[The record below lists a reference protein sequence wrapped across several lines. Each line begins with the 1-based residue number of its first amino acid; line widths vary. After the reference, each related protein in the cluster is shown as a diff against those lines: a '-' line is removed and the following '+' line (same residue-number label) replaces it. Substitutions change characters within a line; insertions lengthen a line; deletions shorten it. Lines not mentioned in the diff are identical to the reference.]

1 MKVSVVI
8 PVYNVKP
15 YLERCVQSVLRQTYK
30 ELDIILVDDGSTD
43 GSGELCDEIAGRDSR
58 VRVIHQEN
66 QGLSGAR
73 NTGIRQAT
81 GEYVIFMDSDDEWLL
96 DNGLEVL
103 LRKDTIGIDLIL
115 FKNVDI
121 WKDGRRTCS
130 RDYDFDITD
139 RISDAKAIFKHL
151 VATQQFRMSAC
162 FLLVRKGLLVDNEI
176 YFPIGYF
183 SEDVYWS
190 LNLWQ
195 HTNTVTI
202 QNLYFYGYHHHGN
215 SISTTPSIR
224 VYESYDKIFRYWKD
238 QCKNGCINSQSILSY
253 LSDMWVSRGYA
264 YYKLKAIDK
273 PTALVILKRH
283 ADLLKYA
290 ITKKAR
296 YVGKMEKY
304 LGVRCTVLVLGVYWR
319 IRMIIKGH
327 VV

>member
-8 PVYNVKP
+8 PVYNVER

-30 ELDIILVDDGSTD
+30 DLEIILVDDGSTD
-43 GSGELCDEIAGRDSR
+43 GSGELCDKIAERDSR

-73 NTGIRQAT
+73 NTGIHQAT

-103 LRKDTIGIDLIL
+103 LQKDTIGIDLIL

-224 VYESYDKIFRYWKD
+224 VYESYDKIFSYWKE
-238 QCKNGCINSQSILSY
+238 QCYHNCINAPFILVY
-253 LSDMWVSRGYA
+253 LADLWVNRGYHYHTLQA
-264 YYKLKAIDK
+264 KDK
-273 PTALVILKRH
+273 QEALNILKRH
-283 ADLLKYA
+283 SDLLNYA
-290 ITKKAR
+290 NTPKSKRVAKLVSIFGVINAIAMLGIYWQLRTCYKKHA
-296 YVGKMEKY
+296 V
-304 LGVRCTVLVLGVYWR
+304 
-319 IRMIIKGH
+319 
-327 VV
+327 